1 MLKISGL
8 ENVRISFFKPTR
20 ENSYFQDDLYSTN
33 SQVLMYYE
41 HEKIDA
47 STDPLIDDNSVNQ
60 GMKNLIN
67 DDGVD
72 ESNVYTETEG
82 SNVYM

>member
-1 MLKISGL
+1 
-8 ENVRISFFKPTR
+8 
-20 ENSYFQDDLYSTN
+20 
-33 SQVLMYYE
+33 MYYE